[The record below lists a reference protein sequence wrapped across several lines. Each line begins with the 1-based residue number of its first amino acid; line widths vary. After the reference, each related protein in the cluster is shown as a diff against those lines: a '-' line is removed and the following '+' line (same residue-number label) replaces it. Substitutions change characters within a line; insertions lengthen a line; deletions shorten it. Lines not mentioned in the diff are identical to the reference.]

1 MNFSPHMN
9 NYYFNPNR
17 HMTSGYCSI
26 IIKQVDRSH
35 HQGQWMCA
43 TRIVGADEESS
54 DEFRVTVFEST
65 ISTAST
71 SGMLFAFS
79 LIITGLIF
87 ITYQRYRQTY
97 NARRTTQMTQPTV
110 VSHVANSDDLSISS
124 RGSSSY
130 SQNQGIE
137 LQTMN

>member
-1 MNFSPHMN
+1 MNFSLHMD

-17 HMTSGYCSI
+17 RMKSGYCSI
-26 IIKQVDRSH
+26 IIKRVDRSH

-43 TRIVGADEESS
+43 ARIMGADEESS

-71 SGMLFAFS
+71 SGMLFAFI
-79 LIITGLIF
+79 LIVCGLIF
-87 ITYQRYRQTY
+87 ITYQRYRDKY
-97 NARRTTQMTQPTV
+97 NPRRATHMTQPTV
-110 VSHVANSDDLSISS
+110 VSYVVDSENVSISS

-137 LQTMN
+137 LQTIN

>member
-1 MNFSPHMN
+1 MNFSLHMN

-17 HMTSGYCSI
+17 HMKSGYCSI
-26 IIKQVDRSH
+26 IVKQVVRSH
-35 HQGQWMCA
+35 HQGQWTCA
-43 TRIVGADEESS
+43 TRIIGDEEESS
-54 DEFRVTVFEST
+54 DEFRVTVFESS

-71 SGMLFAFS
+71 SGMLFAIV
-79 LIITGLIF
+79 LIISGLLF
-87 ITYQRYRQTY
+87 ITYQRYRKAY
-97 NARRTTQMTQPTV
+97 SPRRTTQMTQPTI
-110 VSHVANSDDLSISS
+110 VSYVANAENVSISS